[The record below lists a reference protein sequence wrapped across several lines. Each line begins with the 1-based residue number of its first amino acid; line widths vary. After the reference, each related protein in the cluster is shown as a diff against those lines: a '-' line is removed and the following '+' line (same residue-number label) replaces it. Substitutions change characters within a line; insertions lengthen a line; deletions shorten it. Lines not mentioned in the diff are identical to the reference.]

1 MGGFCRG
8 FLRKGQLD
16 PTEAGGTRGERKGA
30 PPDSETQ
37 FWPHG
42 SSTLSSGEVTKLGI
56 LWLRHQ
62 LGSQGN
68 PNRSGNPRNG

>member
-30 PPDSETQ
+30 PPRLRN
-37 FWPHG
+37 P
-42 SSTLSSGEVTKLGI
+42 I
-56 LWLRHQ
+56 LASWERH
-62 LGSQGN
+62 
-68 PNRSGNPRNG
+68 PV